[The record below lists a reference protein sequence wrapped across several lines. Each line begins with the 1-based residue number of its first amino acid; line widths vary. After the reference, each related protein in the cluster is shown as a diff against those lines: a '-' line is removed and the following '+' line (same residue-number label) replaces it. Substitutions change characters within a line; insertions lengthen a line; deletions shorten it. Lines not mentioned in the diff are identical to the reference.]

1 MGHVQEAEPREGHID
16 PTLPSEHNDHQYHTS
31 RPADDHS
38 AHREGAKAPDDHRA
52 NPMDTMR
59 QLLMDKVGMAPPF
72 PCNSGHMITI
82 PEHAMPHGTPN
93 TKPRHSMITKT
104 QRP

>member
-1 MGHVQEAEPREGHID
+1 MTIV
-16 PTLPSEHNDHQYHTS
+16 HT
-31 RPADDHS
+31 
-38 AHREGAKAPDDHRA
+38 GKAPRR
-52 NPMDTMR
+52 PMITALIPWTPCR